1 MDLCVNS
8 QDKTIHSRVL
18 LQRALIHHALDK
30 KKPAWADLDAAD
42 YLARSL
48 QDQVIL
54 RAVIRQR
61 ALFAVEEGDLR
72 AAQKWLDVLSEH
84 GEGPFPFYEAFAKG
98 RFLFAEKKFKEA
110 QLQFDSAWKDLE
122 DVDFVLVRIEVLV
135 WQAACFG
142 ALGKTSDGAKILK
155 AAIHA
160 SQTEKV
166 IRPFIEA
173 RAELMNLL
181 KSAGPDG
188 FNWVLTSVQGNG
200 KQLEGPVLTRRER
213 EILQLLA
220 LGLSNQE
227 MAEKLVIA
235 EGTLKRHVAN
245 LYQKLGVH
253 NRTQAIRHFKQG

>member
-1 MDLCVNS
+1 
-8 QDKTIHSRVL
+8 
-18 LQRALIHHALDK
+18 LIHYALDK
-30 KKPAWADLDAAD
+30 KRLAGSDLDAAD
-42 YLARSL
+42 HLARGL

-61 ALFAVEEGDLR
+61 ALFAVEEADLK
-72 AAQKWLDVLSEH
+72 AAQKWLDVLAEQ
-84 GEGPFPFYEAFAKG
+84 GEGPFPFYQAFARG
-98 RFLFAEKKFKEA
+98 RLLFAEKKFKEA

-122 DVDFVLVRIEVLV
+122 GVDFVLVRIEILV
-135 WQAACFG
+135 WQAACLG
-142 ALGKTSDGAKILK
+142 ALGKPAEGAKILK
-155 AAIHA
+155 DAASA

-173 RAELMNLL
+173 RDGLL
-181 KSAGPDG
+181 PLVETAGRDG
-188 FNWVLTSVQGNG
+188 FDWMLESIGGNG
-200 KQLEGPVLTRRER
+200 KRTEGPVLTRRER

-220 LGLSNQE
+220 MGLSNQE

-253 NRTQAIRHFKQG
+253 NRTQAIRHFNPD